1 MADQS
6 FFVHL
11 QSLADFA
18 QELQTQLSG
27 MATPIN
33 HLDTMSSSPMQLGA
47 FGEADALAAANQAAV
62 AEMTELLGQVRQAIS
77 FAESITNTVATG
89 YQQADQNAAGG
100 MKVDPSAAAQS
111 GAAAASSGLSGSSAS
126 SSSSTQDS
134 TWVTSVGNS
143 NSNTANNSNGTNSGG
158 GWT

>member
-1 MADQS
+1 MADQSS

-18 QELQTQLSG
+18 QELQTQLTG

-47 FGEADALAAANQAAV
+47 FGEADALASANQAAV
-62 AEMTELLGQVRQAIS
+62 AEMTELLGQVRQAIT
-77 FAESITNTVATG
+77 FAESITSTVATG
-89 YQQADQNAAGG
+89 YQQADQNVAGG
-100 MKVDPSAAAQS
+100 MQTDANAATATGAASAA
-111 GAAAASSGLSGSSAS
+111 SGLSGSSS
-126 SSSSTQDS
+126 SSSSSNQDS
-134 TWVTSVGNS
+134 SWASSVGNG
-143 NSNTANNSNGTNSGG
+143 NTNSGG

>member
-1 MADQS
+1 MADQSS

-18 QELQTQLSG
+18 QELQTQLTG

-47 FGEADALAAANQAAV
+47 FGEADALASANQAAV
-62 AEMTELLGQVRQAIS
+62 AEMTELLGQVRQAIT

-89 YQQADQNAAGG
+89 YQQADQNVAGG
-100 MKVDPSAAAQS
+100 LQTNAN
-111 GAAAASSGLSGSSAS
+111 AAAATGAASAASGLSGSSS
-126 SSSSTQDS
+126 SSSQDS
-134 TWVTSVGNS
+134 SWASSVGNG
-143 NSNTANNSNGTNSGG
+143 NTNSGG

>member
-6 FFVHL
+6 YFVHL

-27 MATPIN
+27 MATPTN

-62 AEMTELLGQVRQAIS
+62 AEMTDLLGQIKQAIA

-89 YQQADQNAAGG
+89 YQQADQNVAGG
-100 MKVDPSAAAQS
+100 MKVDPSAGVQS
-111 GAAAASSGLSGSSAS
+111 GATAASSGLSGSSTS

-134 TWVTSVGNS
+134 TWVTSVGS
-143 NSNTANNSNGTNSGG
+143 NANNNGTNSGG

>member
-47 FGEADALAAANQAAV
+47 FGEADALTGANQAAV
-62 AEMTELLGQVRQAIS
+62 AEMTELLGQVRQAIT

-89 YQQADQNAAGG
+89 YQQADQNVAGG
-100 MKVDPSAAAQS
+100 MKVDPSAGVQS

-134 TWVTSVGNS
+134 TWVTSVGS
-143 NSNTANNSNGTNSGG
+143 NSNNNGTNSGG

>member
-1 MADQS
+1 MADQSS

-18 QELQTQLSG
+18 QELQTQLTG

-47 FGEADALAAANQAAV
+47 FGEADALASANQAAV
-62 AEMTELLGQVRQAIS
+62 AEMTELLGQVRQAIT

-89 YQQADQNAAGG
+89 YQQADQNVAGG
-100 MKVDPSAAAQS
+100 MQTDANAATATGAASAA
-111 GAAAASSGLSGSSAS
+111 SGLSGSSSSSNQDSSWAS
-126 SSSSTQDS
+126 S
-134 TWVTSVGNS
+134 VGTGN
-143 NSNTANNSNGTNSGG
+143 TNSGG

>member
-62 AEMTELLGQVRQAIS
+62 AEMTELLGQVRQAIT

-89 YQQADQNAAGG
+89 YQQADQNVAGA
-100 MKVDPSAAAQS
+100 MTVDPSAGVQS
-111 GAAAASSGLSGSSAS
+111 GASAASSGLSGSSSS

-134 TWVTSVGNS
+134 TWVTSVGSSTPNS
-143 NSNTANNSNGTNSGG
+143 SGTNSGG

>member
-1 MADQS
+1 MPPPLPAEESSPMADQSS

-47 FGEADALAAANQAAV
+47 FGEADALAGANQAAV
-62 AEMTELLGQVRQAIS
+62 AEMTELLGQVRQAIT
-77 FAESITNTVATG
+77 FAETITNPLAT
-89 YQQADQNAAGG
+89 
-100 MKVDPSAAAQS
+100 
-111 GAAAASSGLSGSSAS
+111 
-126 SSSSTQDS
+126 T
-134 TWVTSVGNS
+134 
-143 NSNTANNSNGTNSGG
+143 
-158 GWT
+158 

>member
-1 MADQS
+1 MADHS

-11 QSLADFA
+11 QSLANFA

-47 FGEADALAAANQAAV
+47 FGEADALTAANQAAV
-62 AEMTELLGQVRQAIS
+62 AEMTELLGQVRQAIT

-89 YQQADQNAAGG
+89 YQQADQNVAGG
-100 MKVDPSAAAQS
+100 MKVDPSAGVQS

-134 TWVTSVGNS
+134 TWVTSVGS
-143 NSNTANNSNGTNSGG
+143 NANNNGTNSGG

>member
-11 QSLADFA
+11 QSLANFA

-47 FGEADALAAANQAAV
+47 FGEADALTGANQAAV
-62 AEMTELLGQVRQAIS
+62 AEMTELLGQVRQAIT

-89 YQQADQNAAGG
+89 YQQADQNVAGG
-100 MKVDPSAAAQS
+100 MKVDPSAGVQS
-111 GAAAASSGLSGSSAS
+111 GASAASSGLSGSSAS

-134 TWVTSVGNS
+134 TWVTSVGS
-143 NSNTANNSNGTNSGG
+143 NANNSATNSGG

>member
-33 HLDTMSSSPMQLGA
+33 HLDTMSSSPMVLGA
-47 FGEADALAAANQAAV
+47 FGEANALTAANQAAV
-62 AEMTELLGQVRQAIS
+62 AEMTDLLGQIKQAIA

-89 YQQADQNAAGG
+89 YQQADQNVAGG
-100 MKVDPSAAAQS
+100 MKVDPSAGVQS
-111 GAAAASSGLSGSSAS
+111 GASAASSGLSGSSAS

-134 TWVTSVGNS
+134 SWVTSVGTG
-143 NSNTANNSNGTNSGG
+143 NTANNNGTNSGG

>member
-47 FGEADALAAANQAAV
+47 FGEADALAGANQAAV
-62 AEMTELLGQVRQAIS
+62 AEMTELLGQVRQAIT

-100 MKVDPSAAAQS
+100 MKVDPGAAVQSGASAAA
-111 GAAAASSGLSGSSAS
+111 SGLSASPS
-126 SSSSTQDS
+126 SSSSNQDS
-134 TWVTSVGNS
+134 SWASSVGN
-143 NSNTANNSNGTNSGG
+143 NSGGTNSGG